1 MVGSVGLEPT
11 TKTLWASCSNQL
23 SYDPKVKNQSEQ
35 AQLVKEIFCRATR
48 RQELS
53 YDPKVKN
60 FFWTTAQK
68 GGATYLRLGFLQD

>member
-1 MVGSVGLEPT
+1 
-11 TKTLWASCSNQL
+11 
-23 SYDPKVKNQSEQ
+23 
-35 AQLVKEIFCRATR
+35 LVKEIFCRATR